1 MADASTSGLIV
12 RLQHSPNHFRQR
24 RVLGDRV
31 DGDPPRDRP
40 RPGPRENPDRQ
51 QLIVVKGLDVV
62 AQHRN
67 SSSQAVTK
75 LLSRNVDARVDNR
88 LVQCGCLRPFVT
100 RRRRLRSLVLAA
112 RHLST
117 LRRPL
122 PTRHAQRV
130 RRAPST
136 RRRQRRRTH
145 RPRRRRRV
153 TLRVSEYAES
163 SSLTS
168 SSRDQV
174 CATMPPNDQWRRKKR
189 DHLDSMAPPPTLT
202 SSPDSVQLT
211 QEPSEVLGDF
221 LRPGVVQV
229 VVSVQQDHLSVIDGG
244 CLPFVQLC
252 PALNF

>member
-100 RRRRLRSLVLAA
+100 RRRRLRSLV
-112 RHLST
+112 SQPGT
-117 LRRPL
+117 YPL
-122 PTRHAQRV
+122 CDGLCPTRHAQRV

-153 TLRVSEYAES
+153 TLRVSNTPSPARS
-163 SSLTS
+163 PVLRVTRS
-168 SSRDQV
+168 
-174 CATMPPNDQWRRKKR
+174 
-189 DHLDSMAPPPTLT
+189 APQCLRTISGEERSGTISTRWPRL
-202 SSPDSVQLT
+202 QL
-211 QEPSEVLGDF
+211 
-221 LRPGVVQV
+221 
-229 VVSVQQDHLSVIDGG
+229 
-244 CLPFVQLC
+244 
-252 PALNF
+252 

>member
-51 QLIVVKGLDVV
+51 QLIVVKGSRCSC
-62 AQHRN
+62 AT
-67 SSSQAVTK
+67 SQQQLPSGHEAPEPECRC
-75 LLSRNVDARVDNR
+75 SRRQPTGSVRVFASICNPPPASAEPR
-88 LVQCGCLRPFVT
+88 
-100 RRRRLRSLVLAA
+100 LAA

-122 PTRHAQRV
+122 PTRHATASTSCTV
-130 RRAPST
+130 HASTATASNASASATPS
-136 RRRQRRRTH
+136 
-145 RPRRRRRV
+145 
-153 TLRVSEYAES
+153 SNASSFEYAES

-202 SSPDSVQLT
+202 SSRIQFSSPKN
-211 QEPSEVLGDF
+211 
-221 LRPGVVQV
+221 
-229 VVSVQQDHLSVIDGG
+229 
-244 CLPFVQLC
+244 LPRFSAISFDLVWC
-252 PALNF
+252 R